1 MMIVVCNLATPAIR
15 KSSILEEMSSLT
27 FGLLV
32 VVFIFCVTW
41 AMAPLAY
48 IRFPSIALPDFFP
61 AFQVLGFCHAMS
73 CNDMLCHAK
82 LCCHVMCDI
91 MLQVLNS
98 FIGIFVFMFL
108 GLANVRF
115 RAVVTGRVQDRVT
128 ILISRVECS

>member
-32 VVFIFCVTW
+32 VVFIFCATW

-61 AFQVLGFCHAMS
+61 AFQVLGFCHVM
-73 CNDMLCHAK
+73 
-82 LCCHVMCDI
+82 CHV
-91 MLQVLNS
+91 
-98 FIGIFVFMFL
+98 
-108 GLANVRF
+108 
-115 RAVVTGRVQDRVT
+115 
-128 ILISRVECS
+128 

>member
-73 CNDMLCHAK
+73 WNY
-82 LCCHVMCDI
+82 
-91 MLQVLNS
+91 
-98 FIGIFVFMFL
+98 
-108 GLANVRF
+108 
-115 RAVVTGRVQDRVT
+115 
-128 ILISRVECS
+128 ILYYSIL